1 MKAYALVE
9 IEKLMR
15 QVGKS
20 MKDYPQIEMP
30 SADQLGEIGNILMNE
45 EMSYDM
51 DIQREEHQR
60 IYNNLNVDK
69 KIIFNAIMESVD
81 SRQGKLIFVEGH
93 GGTGKTYLWKAIT
106 TKIRSEGKIVLA
118 LASCGI
124 AALLLEGGRTAHSRF
139 HIPLNTT
146 DESTCNIKQ
155 GSNLAALLNKTSII
169 LWDETPMAH
178 RNCFKALEKN
188 LRDILRCTN
197 KNSDKIPFG
206 GMTVVLGGDF
216 RQILPVVAKGKREN
230 IVNASKCSYLW
241 RTLRYIHLNRICI

>member
-1 MKAYALVE
+1 ML
-9 IEKLMR
+9 I
-15 QVGKS
+15 
-20 MKDYPQIEMP
+20 
-30 SADQLGEIGNILMNE
+30 
-45 EMSYDM
+45 
-51 DIQREEHQR
+51 
-60 IYNNLNVDK
+60 
-69 KIIFNAIMESVD
+69 KIVFNAIMESVD

-93 GGTGKTYLWKAIT
+93 GGTGKIYLWKAIT

-124 AALLLEGGRTAHSRF
+124 AALLLEGGRIAHSRF
-139 HIPLNTT
+139 HIPLNAT

-155 GSNLAALLNKTSII
+155 GSDLAALLNKTSVI

-241 RTLRYIHLNRICI
+241 RTLRYMHLNRICI

>member
-1 MKAYALVE
+1 
-9 IEKLMR
+9 
-15 QVGKS
+15 
-20 MKDYPQIEMP
+20 
-30 SADQLGEIGNILMNE
+30 
-45 EMSYDM
+45 
-51 DIQREEHQR
+51 
-60 IYNNLNVDK
+60 
-69 KIIFNAIMESVD
+69 
-81 SRQGKLIFVEGH
+81 
-93 GGTGKTYLWKAIT
+93 
-106 TKIRSEGKIVLA
+106 
-118 LASCGI
+118 
-124 AALLLEGGRTAHSRF
+124 
-139 HIPLNTT
+139 LNTT

-155 GSNLAALLNKTSII
+155 GSNLAALLNKTSVI